1 MNETDLIREIAATY
15 RKHGWTLR
23 RVLLKKEL
31 LEKSGDSFEAGAP
44 TVVSE
49 VNALLFSR
57 SSGKTGEAWELRL
70 VSPTPFALFEIFSA
84 DISEDERN
92 RRLFEMEKR
101 LKERAEKRLKEDILK
116 Q

>member
-15 RKHGWTLR
+15 RKHGWSLR

-31 LEKSGDSFEAGAP
+31 LEKTGDSFEAGAP

-49 VNALLFSR
+49 MNALLFSR
-57 SSGKTGEAWELRL
+57 ASGKNGEAWEWRL
-70 VSPTPFALFEIFSA
+70 LSQTPFALFEILGA

-92 RRLFEMEKR
+92 RRLLDMEKR
-101 LKERAEKRLKEDILK
+101 LKERAEK
-116 Q
+116 

>member
-31 LEKSGDSFEAGAP
+31 LETLSDSFDAGAP
-44 TVVSE
+44 AVVSE
-49 VNALLFSR
+49 LNALLFSR
-57 SSGKTGEAWELRL
+57 LSGKNGEAWELRL
-70 VSPTPFALFEIFSA
+70 VSQTPFALFEVIGA

-92 RRLFEMEKR
+92 LRLGEMEKR
-101 LKERAEKRLKEDILK
+101 LQKRAGK
-116 Q
+116 

>member
-31 LEKSGDSFEAGAP
+31 LGKPGDSIEAGAP

-57 SSGKTGEAWELRL
+57 ASGKTGEAWELRL
-70 VSPTPFALFEIFSA
+70 VSPTPFALFEILGA

-92 RRLFEMEKR
+92 HRLLDMEKR
-101 LKERAEKRLKEDILK
+101 LKERAEK
-116 Q
+116 

>member
-15 RKHGWTLR
+15 RKHGWRLR

-31 LEKSGDSFEAGAP
+31 LEKSGDSFDAGAP
-44 TVVSE
+44 AVFSE

-57 SSGKTGEAWELRL
+57 ASGKNGEAWELRQI
-70 VSPTPFALFEIFSA
+70 SQAPFALFEILGA

-92 RRLFEMEKR
+92 HRLSEMEKR
-101 LKERAEKRLKEDILK
+101 LKERAEK
-116 Q
+116 

>member
-31 LEKSGDSFEAGAP
+31 LEKSGDTFEAGAP

-49 VNALLFSR
+49 MNALLFSR
-57 SSGKTGEAWELRL
+57 ASGKNGEAWELRL
-70 VSPTPFALFEIFSA
+70 VTPTPFALFEVLAA

-92 RRLFEMEKR
+92 RRLLDMEKR
-101 LKERAEKRLKEDILK
+101 LKERGEKRLKEDILK

>member
-23 RVLLKKEL
+23 RVLLNKEL

-49 VNALLFSR
+49 MNALLFSR
-57 SSGKTGEAWELRL
+57 ASGKNGEAWELRL
-70 VSPTPFALFEIFSA
+70 LSQTPFALFEFLGA

-92 RRLFEMEKR
+92 RRLLDMEKR
-101 LKERAEKRLKEDILK
+101 LKERGEKQLKENILK